1 MIKRVEPQGV
11 SCKTLRGNPFETH
24 KIGPRD

>member
-11 SCKTLRGNPFETH
+11 SCKTLRDNPFETH
-24 KIGPRD
+24 NIGPRD